1 MEQPQSI
8 NKRLRAAITSIV
20 THPLFFVAIRL
31 IVGGVFLL
39 FGFSKAIAPIEEFIS
54 VIKTYQLLPEAVA
67 PAAAIIFII
76 AEICAGLFFIVGV
89 FTQRAAQLTAVL
101 LTLFIIALS
110 QALLRDI
117 GLENCGCSGGLVS
130 IGETPQAVLVR
141 DLIMLAAVSWFLRR
155 NPQEFTIDRW
165 LKTR

>member
-1 MEQPQSI
+1 MEHSRSI
-8 NKRLRAAITSIV
+8 NNRFAPAIRALV
-20 THPLFFVAIRL
+20 THPLFFLAIRL

-54 VIKTYQLLPEAVA
+54 VIKTYQLLPEAVV

-76 AEICAGLFFIVGV
+76 AEISAGLFFIVGI

-110 QALLRDI
+110 QALLRGI
-117 GLENCGCSGGLVS
+117 GLEDCGCSGGLFS

-141 DLIMLAAVSWFLRR
+141 DLIMLAAVWWFLKR